1 MATDS
6 LLSIDIATIKADIL
20 APLESGHKQPDSEHN
35 LHTEVQDTTECDVQP
50 PIPDT
55 EPASVAELPST
66 VPDSQLIVTNVESQL
81 QSLPSA
87 FASNKPVA
95 TTQKMTSQGSDA
107 PTQEL
112 SPSHYEHLINQSR
125 SAGHLEDQEYELVLD
140 QELDEDTGATLH
152 EGDEGHVD
160 LISSLVPQKGAAS
173 DEEEEDAE
181 PAEVASSPT
190 KSLRALSQF
199 PESQRFKTPATAGR
213 KRRYNGDVVDSPEL
227 PRNPLL
233 RGSESR
239 AHVMGLSQAFA
250 ATQANTSPFVGDNGD
265 PHSDRPSPN
274 IELQPRPMTATT
286 SSPLRPISDF
296 KRASTEPA
304 SRYVSVK
311 QSQALRERARR
322 QHAIL
327 NEGEDSD
334 QDSFDGNEDSFL
346 DRERRQLERNRK
358 IQAQLSSISKRSMRS
373 ISLSKSSPILG
384 PIRTSPESAVP
395 VERPRIQSDS
405 NPIRRDRQIS
415 GNESEEET
423 EQEDNTSVAV
433 TRSSQPM
440 VDDDEE
446 DKENVSDR
454 ASRIPETTARLY
466 RVMTDIPTHVQ
477 DSPLLRHGQGIDD
490 HTMALSS
497 PQLFAVADSQPERS
511 LKQRRTTTQVLRSS
525 AADEGLDFVPQ
536 SSTPSSPR
544 ATPTN
549 QEHAASGAPVHHTAA
564 AADEYLSTQ
573 KELTGTVT
581 DGIVLDSNSQTYQPH
596 TSTVPQTSSNKQQIQ
611 SDKESDARPQPVVA
625 ESHEEFDT
633 AQTHKLASTAAEQP
647 AATDLSSPPILTTP
661 PGQRRKRLAEI
672 AAEPSPPKSPLSF
685 DASEALQ
692 LDPNFQSPIGR
703 SPPLGRINRWVSKE
717 AEVPAGRSDSR
728 QGRDLS
734 KEPESNEASD
744 LPKDHNDCGKPS
756 LGPATGCSERPGQA
770 VSPHVTYS
778 RRERRPTAKALS
790 AISTRPR
797 ITSSTARSSGW
808 NLGDP
813 PPQKDVP
820 ISKPSAGMEPKA
832 KHNGVSEQ
840 IINTLNKRLKSAKS
854 AALETPLPNDV
865 QHVQH
870 QQDSPDPIGFD
881 EPSSLNATTELGAH
895 NEAESDSGERK
906 IAPNM
911 VFACFNGKSR
921 AYHPAICLGRPNAD
935 SRRFL
940 IQWEGYDPD
949 EVDEHGVRSLDLRIG
964 DQVKI
969 DMQGFPKV
977 SHVIRGFKNK
987 IMQANIPTDRAV
999 VTDIRG
1005 YQTLVVAPKQRKSVL
1020 GGAYDELVKKV
1031 PVSAIYLDSIMWG
1044 QMKDRIYQ
1052 YKPSI
1057 QAVLSFGISTP
1068 LDRASTPTTPSS
1080 RTRRGMAA
1088 MGPSAGQIDLTKCL
1102 LSKMAFA
1109 ISYEDNNRKRCLM
1122 DLIQN
1127 NGGVI
1132 LQESFLDLFEP
1143 DSVLLKE
1150 EFSGFSFA
1158 ALLADRHSRKEKY
1171 LQALALGLPCL
1182 SGKWIEVCVKSD
1194 KIVGWA
1200 SYLLPAG
1207 ESAELEGATRS
1218 RILPLSASAEDLR
1231 VKDIIN
1237 LRPKI
1242 LTDSQVV
1249 VVMGKGKAEAKRR
1262 PYLSLVRALN
1272 PATLELELDLMA
1284 VKARL
1289 ETDLGDSET
1298 IKYVFV
1304 DDREVEAA
1312 KATFLTSTSNKP
1324 GTQPERG
1331 RKRGKRKHERGQE
1344 HEDGDAKPEVSHT
1357 GVKVKVMCN
1366 EDIVQSLILGKL
1378 WIG

>member
-6 LLSIDIATIKADIL
+6 LLSIDIAAIKADIL
-20 APLESGHKQPDSEHN
+20 APLESGHKRPDSEHN
-35 LHTEVQDTTECDVQP
+35 LHTEVQDTTECDIQTP
-50 PIPDT
+50 FPDT
-55 EPASVAELPST
+55 EPASVPELPST

-81 QSLPSA
+81 QFLPSA

-112 SPSHYEHLINQSR
+112 SPSRYEHLINQSR
-125 SAGHLEDQEYELVLD
+125 SARHLEDQEYDLGLD
-140 QELDEDTGATLH
+140 QELDEETGATLH

-160 LISSLVPQKGAAS
+160 LISSLVSQKGAAS

-181 PAEVASSPT
+181 PAEVDSSPT
-190 KSLRALSQF
+190 KSPRALSQF

-213 KRRYNGDVVDSPEL
+213 KRRFNGDVVDSPGL

-265 PHSDRPSPN
+265 LHSDRPSPN
-274 IELQPRPMTATT
+274 IELQPRPMTAAT

-327 NEGEDSD
+327 NEGQDSD

-384 PIRTSPESAVP
+384 PTRTSPESAVP
-395 VERPRIQSDS
+395 LKWPRIPSDS
-405 NPIRRDRQIS
+405 SPIRHDRQIS

-440 VDDDEE
+440 MAVDEE

-454 ASRIPETTARLY
+454 ASRIPETTARLH
-466 RVMTDIPTHVQ
+466 RVMTDIPMYVQ
-477 DSPLLRHGQGIDD
+477 DSPLLRHGPGIYD
-490 HTMALSS
+490 HAMALSS

-511 LKQRRTTTQVLRSS
+511 LKPRRTTTQVPRSS
-525 AADEGLDFVPQ
+525 TADEGLDFVPQ
-536 SSTPSSPR
+536 SPTSSSPR

-549 QEHAASGAPVHHTAA
+549 REPAASGAPVHHTVA
-564 AADEYLSTQ
+564 AADEYLTTE
-573 KELTGTVT
+573 KELRGTVV
-581 DGIVLDSNSQTYQPH
+581 DGIVLESNSQTHQPQ
-596 TSTVPQTSSNKQQIQ
+596 TSTVPETSSNEQQIQ
-611 SDKESDARPQPVVA
+611 SDKDSDARPQPVVA

-647 AATDLSSPPILTTP
+647 APTDLSSPPILTTP

-672 AAEPSPPKSPLSF
+672 AAEPSPSKSPVSF

-703 SPPLGRINRWVSKE
+703 SLPPGRINRRVSKE
-717 AEVPAGRSDSR
+717 VEVSAGRSDSR
-728 QGRDLS
+728 QGRNPS

-744 LPKDHNDCGKPS
+744 LSKDHKDCGKPS
-756 LGPATGCSERPGQA
+756 LGPANGCSEGPVQA
-770 VSPHVTYS
+770 VSPPITYS
-778 RRERRPTAKALS
+778 RRERRPTMKALS

-797 ITSSTARSSGW
+797 IVSSTARSSEW
-808 NLGDP
+808 SLGDP
-813 PPQKDVP
+813 PPQKDVS
-820 ISKPSAGMEPKA
+820 ISKPSAKMEPKA
-832 KHNGVSEQ
+832 KHNGLSEE
-840 IINTLNKRLKSAKS
+840 ITSTLNNRLESVKT
-854 AALETPLPNDV
+854 AALETPLLDDI
-865 QHVQH
+865 QH
-870 QQDSPDPIGFD
+870 QQDSADPIGFD
-881 EPSSLNATTELGAH
+881 ESASLNAMAEPEAH
-895 NEAESDSGERK
+895 DEAESDSSERK

-921 AYHPAICLGRPNAD
+921 AYHPAICLGRPYAE

-987 IMQANIPTDRAV
+987 IMQANIPTDQAV

-1005 YQTLVVAPKQRKSVL
+1005 YRTLVVAPKQRKSML
-1020 GGAYDELVKKV
+1020 GRATAESVKKV
-1031 PVSAIYLDSIMWG
+1031 PISAIYLDSIMWG
-1044 QMKDRIYQ
+1044 QMKDRVYQ

-1068 LDRASTPTTPSS
+1068 LDRASTPSTPSS

-1088 MGPSAGQIDLTKCL
+1088 MGPSAGQIDLTNSL
-1102 LSKMAFA
+1102 FRKMAFA

-1122 DLIQN
+1122 DLVQS

-1132 LQESFLDLFEP
+1132 LQESFLDLFKP

-1182 SGKWIEVCVKSD
+1182 SGKWLELCVKSD
-1194 KIVGWA
+1194 KIIGWE

-1207 ESAELEGATRS
+1207 DSAELEGATRS

-1262 PYLSLVRALN
+1262 PYLSLVRALD
-1272 PATLELELDLMA
+1272 PATLDLESDLMA

-1298 IKYVFV
+1298 VKYVFV

-1312 KATFLTSTSNKP
+1312 KATFLTSTSNKK
-1324 GTQPERG
+1324 GIQPERD

-1344 HEDGDAKPEVSHT
+1344 HEDGDAKLEARHA
-1357 GVKVKVMCN
+1357 GVKVEVMCN